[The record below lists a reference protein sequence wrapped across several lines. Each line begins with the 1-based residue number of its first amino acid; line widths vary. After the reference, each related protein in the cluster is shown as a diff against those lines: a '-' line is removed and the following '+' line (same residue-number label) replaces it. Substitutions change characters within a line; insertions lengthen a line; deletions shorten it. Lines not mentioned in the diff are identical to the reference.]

1 MIQQSGHRRVERL
14 TVPRQFR
21 GLGLGTETAQ
31 LLDLSPA
38 GARIEH
44 VKPLHNWTSY
54 FIDLPDALGGNRV
67 KVEVVWSQVS
77 GHKPVDEGKRWIS
90 YQSGLAFIQS
100 TPEEQAAIKVAL
112 VRIAG
117 EWALSMLRELRRLG
131 GTDPTHRE
139 RLDALCGE
147 TLAWLRQE
155 IDTFQFGDSR

>member
-44 VKPLHNWTSY
+44 VKPLHNWSSY
-54 FIDLPDALGGNRV
+54 SIDLPGVLGGGRV
-67 KVEVVWSQVS
+67 KAEVVWSQVS
-77 GHKPVDEGKRWIS
+77 GRKPVDPGKRWLA
-90 YQSGLAFIQS
+90 YQSGLAFTQN

-117 EWALSMLRELRRLG
+117 EWALGMLRELCRLG
-131 GTDPTHRE
+131 EAEPAHQE
-139 RLDALCGE
+139 RFDTLCGE
-147 TLAWLRQE
+147 TLAWLRRE
-155 IDTFQFGDSR
+155 IDLFRPDDSR